1 MLFHIFCIFDR
12 FLLPCMTKKEQL
24 DQAAWNLFW
33 KHGFQ
38 KVSITEICQKA
49 NLSRKTFY
57 AYYKDKSSLIIRL
70 LQDWNETLMQSY
82 HRIIDSEQ
90 PFAAK
95 MQDLL
100 ALKYEM
106 SKNFSME
113 FVADFFNPQ
122 AAGVLEQFTKMTS
135 HSLETTRNFFKQAQE
150 KGEMNPDIQL
160 DFLMWMMQK
169 QLELFRSEEILHLF
183 PDAESLARQFSESF
197 IYGIL
202 PHNNE
207 IQKK

>member
-1 MLFHIFCIFDR
+1 MN
-12 FLLPCMTKKEQL
+12 KKEQL

-49 NLSRKTFY
+49 KLSRKTFY
-57 AYYKDKSSLIIRL
+57 AYYKDKTTLILHL
-70 LQDWNETLMQSY
+70 LEDWNETLMQSY
-82 HRIIDSEQ
+82 RSIIENEQ
-90 PFAAK
+90 PFADK
-95 MQDLL
+95 MQKLL

-106 SKNFSME
+106 SGNFSME

-122 AAGVLEQFTKMTS
+122 AAAILEQFSKMTAN
-135 HSLETTRNFFKQAQE
+135 SLETTKNFFIQAQN
-150 KGEMNPDIQL
+150 KGELNPNLQI
-160 DFLMWMMQK
+160 DFLMWLIQK
-169 QLELFRSEEILHLF
+169 QLELFRSDEIMHLF
-183 PDAESLARQFSESF
+183 PDAETLARQFSESL

-207 IQKK
+207 NR